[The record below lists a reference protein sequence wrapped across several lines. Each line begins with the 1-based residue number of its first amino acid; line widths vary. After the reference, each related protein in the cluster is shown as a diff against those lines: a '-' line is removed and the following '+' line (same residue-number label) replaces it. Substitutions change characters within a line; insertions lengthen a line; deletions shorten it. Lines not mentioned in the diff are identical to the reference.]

1 MSQQGQLARLPSSA
15 IMIPQHVNWLIVSS
29 LPNISANIA
38 NRSQEWSFPF
48 RHVPNN
54 FFLGAARFFL
64 LKSPCSKPKKLGL
77 RGWEM
82 LKGVRH
88 IFWGI
93 LAEPSKDKV

>member
-1 MSQQGQLARLPSSA
+1 MSQQGQLA
-15 IMIPQHVNWLIVSS
+15 IMVPQHVNWLGVCS
-29 LPNISANIA
+29 LSKISANIA

-54 FFLGAARFFL
+54 FFWGLRGFFS
-64 LKSPCSKPKKLGL
+64 LKSPCSKPKNLGL

-88 IFWGI
+88 VFWGI

>member
-54 FFLGAARFFL
+54 FFLGAGRLFVTQVTLQQAQ
-64 LKSPCSKPKKLGL
+64 KL
-77 RGWEM
+77 
-82 LKGVRH
+82 V
-88 IFWGI
+88 
-93 LAEPSKDKV
+93 